1 MKKNIL
7 TEELK
12 RMQEL
17 AGIILEAKMEDLY
30 DKYFSDIPRE
40 DFDKIINTVPDISKE
55 RNDYKGMRV
64 MSNWLINLYR
74 KGSLK
79 IEDLYKA
86 KEYLTLYYRNIN
98 DLLKN
103 NNADIKLDN
112 YKDLPSLFNL
122 VRDYKGSEKPDSVE
136 DEKELITNKYFL
148 NNGQAE
154 KIYEDSAW
162 LVVSPKT
169 LEASKFY
176 GCTSEW
182 CTLFPDMFNT
192 YSSQGPLYIIIDK
205 NNLNNT
211 MNPNRRYQFHF
222 ESEQY
227 MNMDDLSISGGEI
240 DYDDSDYENEDFDF
254 LGRFSPNLVTW
265 YLDNK
270 RETEGGLDSYDMKY
284 LPEDE
289 LYNMAI
295 KRYKKHSGNL
305 GLDFI
310 VNLKNDTRRNIVTK
324 LFLNIKDFLLNPS
337 FVHFVSKEIRKEN
350 KNRIIKNLE
359 NHIVNTYVN
368 NNYKKNNFSW
378 SSGEDDEDLKY
389 LKEIVRILKKY
400 FSDNP
405 EKYNKVFSEILLTT
419 TSSHNYSNELKSF
432 IYNNISKDYP
442 FYYNALNDEDK
453 KKHFLRMIELNKIN
467 QNDLQQ
473 LKNLV
478 GKKEAELFNE
488 KILKKVIED
497 GPKEKNRLSKY
508 VLRDLN
514 SYQQMEYVKA
524 FFDNFDGLKMNFLEW
539 SSLKED
545 VKEELKNTA
554 NDKKYGLDYW
564 AVSKFVE
571 LDNFE
576 KRDRY
581 S

>member
-79 IEDLYKA
+79 IEDLY

>member
-1 MKKNIL
+1 
-7 TEELK
+7 
-12 RMQEL
+12 
-17 AGIILEAKMEDLY
+17 
-30 DKYFSDIPRE
+30 
-40 DFDKIINTVPDISKE
+40 
-55 RNDYKGMRV
+55 
-64 MSNWLINLYR
+64 
-74 KGSLK
+74 
-79 IEDLYKA
+79 
-86 KEYLTLYYRNIN
+86 
-98 DLLKN
+98 
-103 NNADIKLDN
+103 
-112 YKDLPSLFNL
+112 
-122 VRDYKGSEKPDSVE
+122 
-136 DEKELITNKYFL
+136 
-148 NNGQAE
+148 
-154 KIYEDSAW
+154 
-162 LVVSPKT
+162 
-169 LEASKFY
+169 
-176 GCTSEW
+176 
-182 CTLFPDMFNT
+182 
-192 YSSQGPLYIIIDK
+192 
-205 NNLNNT
+205 
-211 MNPNRRYQFHF
+211 
-222 ESEQY
+222 
-227 MNMDDLSISGGEI
+227 
-240 DYDDSDYENEDFDF
+240 
-254 LGRFSPNLVTW
+254 
-265 YLDNK
+265 
-270 RETEGGLDSYDMKY
+270 
-284 LPEDE
+284 
-289 LYNMAI
+289 MAI